1 MIYKIIA
8 VYLISVVLPLLVIG
22 KQKETLKLEG
32 DYYPLV
38 YLSFFPFV
46 NSVFLASLVVSY
58 VCFKLSDFIVFLQ
71 THRSNNRKL
80 LEDLIE
86 YVKKENISGHL
97 DMKLDEYYT
106 TKILTVYEDGEVR
119 LNMVNIKN
127 SLNRRQGRKL
137 FKEMKK
143 GFREQE
149 GYTEENKVREER
161 EAIEKFY
168 KERINEN

>member
-1 MIYKIIA
+1 MIYKILAI
-8 VYLISVVLPLLVIG
+8 YLISSIFPLIVINR
-22 KQKETLKLEG
+22 QKETLKLEG

-38 YLSFFPFV
+38 YICFFPLV
-46 NSVFLASLVVSY
+46 NSSFLAILIVSF

-71 THRSNNRKL
+71 THRANKIKL

-97 DMKLDEYYT
+97 DMKLDDYYT

-119 LNMVNIKN
+119 LNNVNIKN

-143 GFREQE
+143 GFRERE
-149 GYTEENKVREER
+149 EYTEENKAKEER

-168 KERINEN
+168 KELANK